1 MGGRGD
7 DRFLQTRE
15 IPYVYVHTC
24 IDSMSKQFNEKL
36 KIISATC
43 ISSIQGHTS
52 RLINGIT
59 NKRGP
64 QCKTKYSPSTL
75 HQISPE
81 TGKAVLT
88 KQKKNDLLEHW
99 GQKDVENLILLQ
111 LRE

>member
-1 MGGRGD
+1 
-7 DRFLQTRE
+7 
-15 IPYVYVHTC
+15 
-24 IDSMSKQFNEKL
+24 MSKQFNEKL
-36 KIISATC
+36 KIISATF

-52 RLINGIT
+52 SLINGIT
-59 NKRGP
+59 NKHGP

-88 KQKKNDLLEHW
+88 KQKKKKNDLLEYW

-111 LRE
+111 LWE

>member
-1 MGGRGD
+1 
-7 DRFLQTRE
+7 
-15 IPYVYVHTC
+15 
-24 IDSMSKQFNEKL
+24 MSKQFNEKL